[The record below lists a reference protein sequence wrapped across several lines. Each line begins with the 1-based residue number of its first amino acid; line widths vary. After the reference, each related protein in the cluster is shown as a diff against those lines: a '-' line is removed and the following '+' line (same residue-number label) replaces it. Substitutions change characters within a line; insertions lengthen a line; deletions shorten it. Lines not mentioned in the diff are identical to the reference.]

1 MTYQDLD
8 LTIRPGV
15 ILGPAIARDGVSVHM
30 VYNVEENSFYIVG
43 DREFF
48 IIDRLNRG
56 LDLDSISQA
65 YADVFGKALGVQ
77 SWRQMA
83 VLLGSKRLLLA
94 DGFEF
99 DVESRKKRLIRKW
112 GLSSGRFGLF
122 DPGLLIVG
130 IQRHFPWMISKWAL
144 IFGVLSCTI
153 QCIVVGCHFRSMK
166 DAVGH
171 VFSDV
176 PTIAALSV
184 VILFV
189 SMFAHEMGHALAC
202 VGVGVGCGEIGL
214 AWRLPMLYFYASTDE
229 VYLVAA
235 HRRVIVSAA
244 GILAGSVPLL
254 PFAVA
259 YPFLGKGVAAE
270 LVAAI
275 LLPGFFATV
284 VNLLPFF
291 GLDGQRIVS
300 HSLGVWNISSEG
312 RSWILNAVFRKDT
325 RRCFSSSV
333 KIFAIFEL
341 LATALLVVASTW
353 WWIEYLTA
361 VVGAGW
367 ATIIVNLCWFIC
379 GLVLI
384 HFVFSNRKA
393 Y

>member
-1 MTYQDLD
+1 
-8 LTIRPGV
+8 
-15 ILGPAIARDGVSVHM
+15 M

-122 DPGLLIVG
+122 DPGLLIAG

-312 RSWILNAVFRKDT
+312 RSWILNVVFRKDT

-367 ATIIVNLCWFIC
+367 ATIIFNLGWFIC

>member
-122 DPGLLIVG
+122 DPGLLIAG

-259 YPFLGKGVAAE
+259 YPLLGKGVAAE

-361 VVGAGW
+361 VVGARW
-367 ATIIVNLCWFIC
+367 ATIIFNLGWFIC